1 LIRLNNKLII
11 EEFSEAYQKQVS
23 ELILHIQQKEYSIA
37 ITKEDQPD
45 LLKIPEFYQIGKGN
59 FWLAKLDNE
68 VIGTISLLDIG
79 HNQVALRKMFV
90 NKSYRGSTY
99 QVAKSLLNKAVDWAQ
114 DHEIQTI
121 YLGTT
126 PQFLAA
132 HRFYQKNGF
141 IAVDR
146 RELPSNFPI
155 VKVDKVFYMLKI
167 EGSKSLH
174 YS

>member
-1 LIRLNNKLII
+1 MI
-11 EEFSEAYQKQVS
+11 EEFSEDYQQQVS
-23 ELILHIQQKEYSIA
+23 ELILHIQQNESSIA

-45 LLKIPEFYQIGKGN
+45 LLTIPEFYQVGDGN

-90 NKSYRGSTY
+90 KKSYRGSKF

-114 DHEIQTI
+114 NHAIQTI

-141 IAVDR
+141 TEVDR
-146 RELPSNFPI
+146 RELPNGFPI
-155 VKVDKVFYMLKI
+155 VKVDRVFYKFKI
-167 EGSKSLH
+167 EDCRIFH

>member
-1 LIRLNNKLII
+1 M
-11 EEFSEAYQKQVS
+11 
-23 ELILHIQQKEYSIA
+23 
-37 ITKEDQPD
+37 
-45 LLKIPEFYQIGKGN
+45 LKIPEFYQIGKGN

-90 NKSYRGSTY
+90 NKSYRGSEF
-99 QVAKSLLNKAVDWAQ
+99 QVAKLLLYKAINWAKNNS
-114 DHEIQTI
+114 IQTV

-141 IAVDR
+141 TAVDK
-146 RELPSNFPI
+146 RELPSKFPI
-155 VKVDKVFYMLKI
+155 VRVDKVFYKLRI
-167 EGSKSLH
+167 EN
-174 YS
+174 Y